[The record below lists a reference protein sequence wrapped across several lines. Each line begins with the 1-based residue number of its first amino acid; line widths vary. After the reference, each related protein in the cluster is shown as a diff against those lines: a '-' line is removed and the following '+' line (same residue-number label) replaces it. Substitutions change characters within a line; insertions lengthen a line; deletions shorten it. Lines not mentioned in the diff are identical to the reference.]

1 MVVKIL
7 GMHKQGFIGK
17 QIYCIK
23 CMGSIKLKSADFP
36 HSRASLRKLI
46 VFHFPSNWMR
56 SDSGFPFDFEPNG
69 FPFGSK
75 SKGKLSP
82 RSCPIEFH
90 RKWNVSFLSAET
102 GTPRDRRLSA
112 SWGPD
117 WGPLKPFEY
126 HSNIWRRALK
136 SAPILCRE
144 VFSRWKNVQS
154 EPRLNLNCVLFS

>member
-56 SDSGFPFDFEPNG
+56 SDSGDSFPFDFEPNG

-82 RSCPIEFH
+82 RSDLIQFE
-90 RKWNVSFLSAET
+90 RRWNTISFLSVHWRSN
-102 GTPRDRRLSA
+102 TPASALGPPIFAHRCVFATKFQHLLSERLTSL
-112 SWGPD
+112 GIMGVP
-117 WGPLKPFEY
+117 
-126 HSNIWRRALK
+126 
-136 SAPILCRE
+136 E
-144 VFSRWKNVQS
+144 VII
-154 EPRLNLNCVLFS
+154 VLGNR